1 MLTVDS
7 INLSYGEV
15 RVLRGASLEVQEG
28 ELVAVLGANGAGKTT
43 LMKVISGLLSP
54 QSGMI
59 AFEGRRIVAVP
70 PHEIC
75 RRGLLH
81 VPEGRKLFPKMT
93 VRENL
98 RLGAMPG
105 EPRRRSR
112 ETLAEVF
119 DRFPVLRERARQ
131 TAGTLS
137 GGEQQQLAIARALMG
152 RPRLLLLDEP
162 TLGLSPVLAASILE
176 TISELHSAGTTVL
189 VVSQEV
195 IAALEIADRAYV
207 LENGS
212 VSLEGKSADL
222 MGDDRV
228 RSAYLGL

>member
-1 MLTVDS
+1 M
-7 INLSYGEV
+7 
-15 RVLRGASLEVQEG
+15 
-28 ELVAVLGANGAGKTT
+28 
-43 LMKVISGLLSP
+43 
-54 QSGMI
+54 
-59 AFEGRRIVAVP
+59 
-70 PHEIC
+70 
-75 RRGLLH
+75 
-81 VPEGRKLFPKMT
+81 
-93 VRENL
+93 
-98 RLGAMPG
+98 
-105 EPRRRSR
+105 
-112 ETLAEVF
+112 
-119 DRFPVLRERARQ
+119 
-131 TAGTLS
+131 
-137 GGEQQQLAIARALMG
+137 AIARALMG